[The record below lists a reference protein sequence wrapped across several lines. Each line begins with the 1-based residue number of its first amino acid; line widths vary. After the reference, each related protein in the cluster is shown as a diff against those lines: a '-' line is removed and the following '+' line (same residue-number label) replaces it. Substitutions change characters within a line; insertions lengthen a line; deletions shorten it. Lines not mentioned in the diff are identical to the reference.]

1 MFIECTFECRIAN
14 RDLINTTLEVQQFI
28 YIEILIWLRSFSNSK
43 THPIDN
49 CYRFTW
55 GMAWNVGPKVE
66 IATLELPELKNQIS
80 DESVGLEEEYDN
92 TYMNIGRSVGLYD
105 DDDVKYESRPLYADA
120 SAVLHYEDDENPV
133 MADET
138 NFYALF
144 DFFIETPFSAG
155 KTFNDPYELE
165 LLRCEIMDD
174 NASDDSSSKAC
185 EGEATSELTN
195 EVIGKDQQP
204 AKASLTTTEKVETE
218 NTKARKRGERSRWT
232 GEEVLH
238 LKSLHQKFKTQSR
251 QNTASQG
258 TFSNNAV
265 ATEFRKKYPRRSLV
279 SIVLKLQRLCLQ
291 IKAEDTPKAREKVLW
306 TKEEVLHLKFLYQKF
321 KKFSYKAITI
331 EFHKKYPR
339 RSIIG
344 IEMKLQRLY
353 AQMNASGAPTAEK
366 SYDSTS
372 ASSADE
378 SDHFTGMSC
387 ASDSTRPFSTDESDG
402 SVSSAEKSDEQSNV
416 SSADDAENSV
426 PSGDGNV
433 SPADDSASSAYESD
447 GSASFADVTKEPD
460 VPAIDEPEVF
470 VPIAGKVEALTPTT
484 DPGVSTPT
492 TDRTEAF
499 TKVPRSRRNWSKAEE
514 EIIRNIFITTRTGNI
529 KMLLEKAARETKRSN
544 GSVSNKYYKMA
555 KKGLFTTTGPS
566 AKRQKTTG

>member
-1 MFIECTFECRIAN
+1 
-14 RDLINTTLEVQQFI
+14 
-28 YIEILIWLRSFSNSK
+28 
-43 THPIDN
+43 
-49 CYRFTW
+49 
-55 GMAWNVGPKVE
+55 MAWNVGPKVE

-218 NTKARKRGERSRWT
+218 NTKARKRGERI
-232 GEEVLH
+232 
-238 LKSLHQKFKTQSR
+238 
-251 QNTASQG
+251 
-258 TFSNNAV
+258 

-291 IKAEDTPKAREKVLW
+291 IKAADTPKVREKVLW

-484 DPGVSTPT
+484 DPG
-492 TDRTEAF
+492 
-499 TKVPRSRRNWSKAEE
+499 
-514 EIIRNIFITTRTGNI
+514 
-529 KMLLEKAARETKRSN
+529 
-544 GSVSNKYYKMA
+544 
-555 KKGLFTTTGPS
+555 
-566 AKRQKTTG
+566 